1 MSKAKYQLL
10 HSWKSYVAMFQPVFW
25 CVWKVQFN
33 WQCFALTWPKDM
45 SLMNIQTPFWNLFEF
60 EIRLKDII
68 FATSQILC
76 LPFSIMHQF
85 RIGQKRWANF
95 GPSDYLFYKKIIE
108 TSINE
113 MMLVAM
119 TFKVITNACLIY
131 LFDSVVNHY

>member
-1 MSKAKYQLL
+1 
-10 HSWKSYVAMFQPVFW
+10 
-25 CVWKVQFN
+25 
-33 WQCFALTWPKDM
+33 
-45 SLMNIQTPFWNLFEF
+45 MNIQTPFWNLFEF

-131 LFDSVVNHY
+131 LFDSLVNYYQSTSKYPFIWKNGHNWIDFFPVHHFYLPLFHFTNRYLHFSVDI